1 MNILPKN
8 YGEFMKKSY
17 WTKFFN
23 KLKNS
28 EEEFFEW
35 YGNYKEFEYIL
46 RSVMDTSHNILNIGC
61 GNSLFSEDLYDDGF
75 TNILNVDYEENV
87 I

>member
-35 YGNYKEFEYIL
+35 
-46 RSVMDTSHNILNIGC
+46 
-61 GNSLFSEDLYDDGF
+61 
-75 TNILNVDYEENV
+75 
-87 I
+87 